1 MGGERTNR
9 KGSEKIEEGEEENED
24 REREIK
30 ECKRGRY
37 GIVNMRKRE
46 RDTGDRDIEKEGKKS
61 GEKTWSIT

>member
-9 KGSEKIEEGEEENED
+9 KGSEKIEEGEEENKD

-37 GIVNMRKRE
+37 GIVYMRKKE
-46 RDTGDRDIEKEGKKS
+46 R
-61 GEKTWSIT
+61 